1 MKKINITI
9 LYGSSCVGKSTI
21 MGLKNS
27 NFYKVEMD
35 DSTFW
40 EFDESMWSTYCLTY
54 LSECISENT
63 DRKDIIATCG
73 GLPLPNNPKYSE
85 IEKEHRVSFIHSLV
99 LTRTTDDYIKNIAE
113 RGLTKK
119 TEELIRDYNWRKST
133 INLYNNVIF
142 NERGDDFAPMK
153 EKG

>member
-35 DSTFW
+35 DSAFW

-54 LSECISENT
+54 LSECISANT
-63 DRKDIIATCG
+63 DRKDIITTCG
-73 GLPLPNNPKYSE
+73 GLPLPNHPKYSE
-85 IEKEHRVSFIHSLV
+85 IEKEHRVSFIHCLV
-99 LTRTTDDYIKNIAE
+99 LTRTTDDYIKNIVE

-119 TEELIRDYNWRKST
+119 TEELIRNYNWRKNT
-133 INLYNNVIF
+133 INLYDNVIF
-142 NERGDDFAPMK
+142 NERGDVFAHMK
-153 EKG
+153 ENS